1 MMVLG
6 IETATAVCAVAL
18 VDDDVVLAERRYEIP
33 QAHSEKLM
41 ECVDD
46 CLKSA
51 GLALSSIDG
60 LAISI
65 GPGSFTGLRIGLSVA
80 KGLAFA
86 ADKPLVGVP
95 TLEALALQS
104 VRKGVAEPDDV
115 IVPMIDARR
124 DEVYTAI
131 FRRHEQNVE
140 QLLPSQAVRCVE
152 AMSILSGHRRILLVG
167 DGANKFYQYYSQHEL
182 NNDLRIMLPDKSL
195 QSCSA
200 IDVALCGV
208 LKLRH
213 DDRDNPNTLEP
224 MYIKEFYTTAKPQQF
239 SVES

>member
-6 IETATAVCAVAL
+6 IETATAVCAAAL
-18 VDDDVVLAERRYEIP
+18 VDDDVVRAERRYEIP

-51 GLALSSIDG
+51 GLNLSSIDG
-60 LAISI
+60 IAISI

-86 ADKPLVGVP
+86 TGKPLVGVP
-95 TLEALALQS
+95 TLEALAMEA
-104 VRKGVAEPDDV
+104 VRKGIVEPDDV

-131 FRRHEQNVE
+131 FRRNEKSVE
-140 QLLPSQAVRCVE
+140 QMLLSQAVRCVE
-152 AMSILSGHRRILLVG
+152 AMSILSRHRRIVLAG
-167 DGANKFYQYYSQHEL
+167 DGADKFYQYYSQHAL
-182 NNDLRIMLPDKSL
+182 NSDLRIVPPDKNL

-200 IDVALCGV
+200 LDVALCGV
-208 LKLRH
+208 LKFRNG
-213 DDRDNPNTLEP
+213 DRDNLETLEP
-224 MYIKEFYTTAKPQQF
+224 MYVKEFYTTAKPQQL

>member
-18 VDDDVVLAERRYEIP
+18 VEDDVVRAERRYEIP

-60 LAISI
+60 IAISI

-86 ADKPLVGVP
+86 TDKPVVGVP
-95 TLEALALQS
+95 TLEALAVQP
-104 VRKGVAEPDDV
+104 VRKGVVEPDDV

-131 FRRHEQNVE
+131 FRRHEKSVE
-140 QLLPSQAVRCVE
+140 QVLPSQAVRCVE
-152 AMSILSGHRRILLVG
+152 AMSILSGHHRIVLVG
-167 DGANKFYQYYSQHEL
+167 DGANKFYQYYSHSEL
-182 NNDLRIMLPDKSL
+182 NNGLRIMLPDKNL

-200 IDVALCGV
+200 VDVALCGV
-208 LKLRH
+208 LKFRNG
-213 DDRDNPNTLEP
+213 DRDNLETLEP